1 LPGLQLAAVLPDV
14 AYPSYLIG
22 SRKYARQITSS
33 PFEVVDSHLAIGTAP
48 GLGVEVDEEAVAAMD
63 LRRP

>member
-33 PFEVVDSHLAIGTAP
+33 PFEVVDSHLANRHRAGS
-48 GLGVEVDEEAVAAMD
+48 
-63 LRRP
+63 RR